1 VVRGKRPAP
10 SRREASKAG
19 VLEAYGEL
27 CLWRAKHVPWLLR
40 PDGVQLFFRLVQQKP
55 EQAIHT
61 SDLYADAGASPP
73 VVHRTLM
80 ELRRAKLVTL
90 DIDQDDAR
98 RTLVQPTT
106 RLHDL
111 ASAYVHAMMLFLA

>member
-1 VVRGKRPAP
+1 VPL
-10 SRREASKAG
+10 ASKTHTLAAPAG
-19 VLEAYGEL
+19 
-27 CLWRAKHVPWLLR
+27 
-40 PDGVQLFFRLVQQKP
+40 GVHLFFRLVERQR
-55 EQAIHT
+55 EQPIHT
-61 SDLYADAGASPP
+61 SDLYADAGASAP

-90 DIDQDDAR
+90 DIDRDDAR

-111 ASAYVHAMMLFLA
+111 ALAYVHAMILFLA